1 MGDHFVQD
9 CGVSVEQ
16 LDFYAQK
23 FAVHEELA
31 IQMKAQEW
39 QDKLTGKVA
48 NLHDDDDL
56 DAWRVKKESD
66 MRWISLF

>member
-1 MGDHFVQD
+1 MGDHFIQD

-56 DAWRVKKESD
+56 DA
-66 MRWISLF
+66 

>member
-1 MGDHFVQD
+1 MGDHFIQD
-9 CGVSVEQ
+9 YGVSVEQ

-23 FAVHEELA
+23 YAVHEELA

-39 QDKLTGKVA
+39 QDKLTGKVT

-56 DAWRVKKESD
+56 DA
-66 MRWISLF
+66 